1 MYFFCLFCFVF
12 LNKCPSILDSGSK
25 YELIC
30 GFCFI
35 ADDEI
40 HPEEDL
46 KSGSPFGRSL
56 HASGDLTYMKVSG
69 VATYMVAM
77 ATHMLQMATFAIR
90 YGRHLVAMATS
101 LVQMATTCKH
111 QISSWSPFG
120 RHGDREAQVAT

>member
-1 MYFFCLFCFVF
+1 MP
-12 LNKCPSILDSGSK
+12 KCLDSCLQ

-40 HPEEDL
+40 HSTEVIW
-46 KSGSPFGRSL
+46 SGSPLGRYL
-56 HASGDLTYMKVSG
+56 HASGDLTYMKDSE

-101 LVQMATTCKH
+101 FVQMATTCKH
-111 QISSWSPFG
+111 QISSWLPYG
-120 RHGDREAQVAT
+120 RHGNREAQVAT